1 MCEHSLLDISDCS
14 HLLLSLYVPAYKA
27 YITRQGASH
36 DIGLTTMPSLLNGTT
51 PHSSLPTLSKLR
63 STVPPD
69 ICAGDIAKI
78 WVESFSNAISL
89 NDAST
94 LSDLFVEDAA
104 WRDILA
110 FTWDYRSIQGL
121 IPITALFKDRV
132 LTAGLHVPSLM
143 MSKDVHL
150 SPTLRKPFPDLD
162 LFWIQFGLGFDTALG
177 RCTGIVRLLP
187 LSDGKWKAYTVFTAL
202 QSLWGTKASSTLF
215 AIGTRVLLPQ
225 CSHNVIY
232 Q

>member
-1 MCEHSLLDISDCS
+1 MDFKRTRRS
-14 HLLLSLYVPAYKA
+14 HLVLSSSGLAYKV
-27 YITRQGASH
+27 YITRHGASRK
-36 DIGLTTMPSLLNGTT
+36 IGLTTMPSLASGTM
-51 PHSSLPTLSKLR
+51 PPSSLPTLLKLR
-63 STVPPD
+63 SIVPPD
-69 ICAGDIAKI
+69 ICAGDIAKG
-78 WVESFSNAISL
+78 WLESFSNVISL

-121 IPITALFKDRV
+121 TRITTLFKDRV
-132 LTAGLHVPSLM
+132 LTSGLQVPSLIV
-143 MSKDVHL
+143 SKNVHFSPML
-150 SPTLRKPFPDLD
+150 SKPFPDLD

-202 QSLWGTKASSTLF
+202 QSLWGMKASSRLCS
-215 AIGTRVLLPQ
+215 IGTHVLLPHY
-225 CSHNVIY
+225 SHIVVY
-232 Q
+232 